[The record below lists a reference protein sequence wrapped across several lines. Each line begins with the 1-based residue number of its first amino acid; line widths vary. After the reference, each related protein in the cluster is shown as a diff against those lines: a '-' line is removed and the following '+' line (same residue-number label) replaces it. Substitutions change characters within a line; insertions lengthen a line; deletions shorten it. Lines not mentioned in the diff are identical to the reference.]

1 MGGPM
6 RKRGSLVFLCVVIVC
21 ALTAM
26 FIVGC
31 KGSDSREKVDD
42 VVEEMTGKKNVDRM
56 QRMKKDIDQI
66 KDLQQKRYDEM
77 DDTEDE

>member
-1 MGGPM
+1 M
-6 RKRGSLVFLCVVIVC
+6 RKIPFWLTLGVLILCVFTTIYF
-21 ALTAM
+21 T
-26 FIVGC
+26 GC

-66 KDLQQKRYDEM
+66 KDLQQKRYDQM
-77 DDTEDE
+77 DDTEDK